1 MTTNTNAYTSE
12 SIKQLEGL
20 EAVRK
25 LPGMYIG
32 NNSKYGLHH
41 ILKEIFSNAADEVMN
56 GYGTHIRVR
65 LHSDGSVSVLDD
77 GRGIP
82 VEWKDD
88 AQSGNGA
95 GMSALTQ
102 VLTVLH
108 AGGKFEGGNA
118 YASSGGLHGVG
129 AKAANAMSRWLTATV
144 RRGGLIFRQEFAKGG
159 QPKTA
164 VEVYNP
170 GDDEP
175 VGEITANTRFY
186 YRQDGEI
193 STLKQG
199 RKKLPI
205 APDLAIG
212 TGTEISFLPERAW
225 FDQETMDWNG
235 SPPWDLDLI
244 RLQYQ
249 QIAFLNPGLRIELE
263 DLRGKK
269 PVQETFHSEEGLLD
283 YIAHLNE
290 GLSAAH
296 DTIVFKSH
304 AEDNEDITV
313 EVAMQYTTDGDTSQ
327 IYSFVNGI
335 PTPLGGTHVSGF
347 QAGLTKAINRLAKVK
362 SAIRGDDLLLGL
374 AAIINLRMNK
384 TPQFSS
390 QTKESL
396 TTAEAQGVTMSVTY
410 NELVRILEKQK
421 SVVNAIARQA
431 EAAAKGREA
440 AKKARQLVIR
450 RSVLDAPDDTGILSK
465 LADCARDTPVAERIL
480 FLVEGDSAGG
490 SAKQARDRRYH
501 AILANRGKIIN
512 SEKTNI
518 LRVLKNKEIMAFVA
532 AIGAGVG
539 ADFKVD
545 DRRYGRIAIMTD
557 ADVDGFH
564 IRALWYTFI
573 WRYMRPLIDEG
584 HLYIAEA
591 PLYRVSN
598 GRREIYC
605 YSEKERT
612 TALKKLGKGASI
624 QRYKGLGEMN
634 PDQLRATTLAPGNE
648 RLLRVRVEDVHTVNQ
663 YVNLLM
669 GSSSSARKE
678 WIMEAWEQDV

>member
-1 MTTNTNAYTSE
+1 MAKNNDGYTSD

-56 GYGTHIRVR
+56 GFGTTIRVI
-65 LHSDGSVSVLDD
+65 LEADGSATVWDD

-82 VEWKDD
+82 VEWKAD
-88 AQSGNGA
+88 A

-102 VLTVLH
+102 VLTQLH
-108 AGGKFEGGNA
+108 AGGKFEGGSA

-129 AKAANAMSRWLTATV
+129 AKAANAMSRHLTATV
-144 RRGGLIFRQEFAKGG
+144 RRGGLLFRQGFQNGG
-159 QPKTA
+159 EPTSG
-164 VEVYNP
+164 VEIYNP
-170 GDDEP
+170 GEKKP
-175 VGEITANTRFY
+175 VGTLDRTTRINY
-186 YRQDGEI
+186 AKNRLI
-193 STLKQG
+193 SSISQG
-199 RKKLPI
+199 RKKLTVK
-205 APDLAIG
+205 PDPKLLS
-212 TGTEISFLPERAW
+212 GTEITFLPERGY
-225 FDQETMDWNG
+225 FDAENMNWNG
-235 SPPWDLDLI
+235 EPPWDLDLI

-249 QIAFLNPGLRIELE
+249 QIAFLNPGVVIELE
-263 DLRGKK
+263 DRRGKK
-269 PVQETFHSEEGLLD
+269 LVQEHFYSEKGLLD
-283 YIAHLNE
+283 YIAFLNE
-290 GLSAAH
+290 GLSPLH
-296 DTIVFKSH
+296 KTLHFSSQ
-304 AEDNEDITV
+304 AEDTPEITV
-313 EVAMQYTTDGDTSQ
+313 EVALQYTEDGDTTQ

-347 QAGLTKAINRLAKVK
+347 QAGLTKAINRLASVK
-362 SAIRGDDLLLGL
+362 GNIRGEDLLLGL
-374 AAIINLRMNK
+374 AAIINLTMTHK

-396 TTAEAQGVTMSVTY
+396 TTAEAQGAVMSVTY
-410 NELVRILEKQK
+410 SELVRLLEQNKK
-421 SVVNAIARQA
+421 IVNTIARQA

-450 RSVLDAPDDTGILSK
+450 RSILDAPDDTQILSK
-465 LADCARDTPVAERIL
+465 LADCARDTPVEQRIL

-512 SEKTNI
+512 AEKTNI

-532 AIGAGVG
+532 ALGAGVG
-539 ADFKVD
+539 ADFNLNE
-545 DRRYGRIAIMTD
+545 RRYGKVTIMTD

-564 IRALWYTFI
+564 IRALWYTFL
-573 WRYMRPLIDEG
+573 WRYMRPLIEEG
-584 HLYIAEA
+584 YLYIAEA
-591 PLYRVSN
+591 PLYRVHN
-598 GRREIYC
+598 GTREVFAFN
-605 YSEKERT
+605 EKERVA
-612 TALKKLGKGASI
+612 ALKRLGKGAGV

-634 PDQLRATTLAPGNE
+634 PEQLRVTTLMPGNE
-648 RLLRVRVEDVHTVNQ
+648 RLVRVTIDDAHTAMQ

-669 GSSSSARKE
+669 GSSSRDRKT
-678 WIMEAWEQDV
+678 WIMEAWEQEA

>member
-1 MTTNTNAYTSE
+1 MAKSGNGYTSE

-32 NNSKYGLHH
+32 NNGKYGLHH

-56 GYGTHIRVR
+56 GYGSQIRVV
-65 LHSDGSVSVLDD
+65 LEADGSVTVTDD

-82 VEWKDD
+82 VEWKQDT
-88 AQSGNGA
+88 

-129 AKAANAMSRWLTATV
+129 AKAANAMSRWLTVCV
-144 RRGGLIFRQEFAKGG
+144 RRGGLLFKQSFENGG
-159 QPKTA
+159 ERKTA
-164 VEVYNP
+164 VQIFNP
-170 GDDEP
+170 GEKKAL
-175 VGEITANTRFY
+175 GEISANTRLDY
-186 YRQDGEI
+186 GKNGSI
-193 STLKQG
+193 KTLKEG
-199 RKKLPI
+199 RKALPVK
-205 APDLAIG
+205 PDPSIG

-225 FDQETMDWNG
+225 FDAESMDWNG
-235 SPPWDLDLI
+235 EPPWDVDFI
-244 RLQYQ
+244 SLQYQ
-249 QIAFLNPGLRIELE
+249 QFAYLNPGLRIELE
-263 DLRGKK
+263 DRRGKK
-269 PVQETFHSEEGLLD
+269 PVTLTFFSEKGLLD
-283 YIAHLNE
+283 YIAFLNE
-290 GLSAAH
+290 GWDPLH
-296 DTIVFKSH
+296 DTIQFKGRSEEH
-304 AEDNEDITV
+304 PGIEI
-313 EVAMQYTTDGDTSQ
+313 EVAMQYSKDGDTAQ
-327 IYSFVNGI
+327 LYSFVNGI
-335 PTPLGGTHVSGF
+335 PTPLGGTHMSGF
-347 QAGLTKAINRLAKVK
+347 QAGLTKAINRLSRVK
-362 SAIRGDDLLLGL
+362 KAIRGDDLLLGL
-374 AAIINLRMNK
+374 AAIVNVTMSK

-396 TTAEAQGVTMSVTY
+396 TSTDAQGAAMSVTY
-410 NELVRILEKQK
+410 NELTQILERKK

-465 LADCARDTPVAERIL
+465 LADTDPRTPAAQRIL

-490 SAKQARDRRYH
+490 SCKQARDRRYH

-532 AIGAGVG
+532 AVGAGVA
-539 ADFKVD
+539 ADFNVD
-545 DRRYGRIAIMTD
+545 ERRYGRIALLTD

-564 IRALWYTFI
+564 IRALWYTFVF
-573 WRYMRPLIDEG
+573 RHMRPLIEHG

-591 PLYRVSN
+591 PLYRVYD
-598 GRREIYC
+598 GKREVFC
-605 YSEKERT
+605 YSNKERD
-612 TALKKLGKGASI
+612 AAVKRFGRGAGV

-634 PDQLRATTLAPGNE
+634 PGQLRNTTLKPGDE
-648 RLLRVRVEDVHTVNQ
+648 RLIRVTIEDVHRAQQ
-663 YVNLLM
+663 YINLLM
-669 GSSSSARKE
+669 GSNSSARKE
-678 WIMEAWEQDV
+678 WVMDAWEQEA

>member
-1 MTTNTNAYTSE
+1 MAKNSDGYTSE

-56 GYGTHIRVR
+56 GYGSTIRVI
-65 LHSDGSVSVLDD
+65 LEADGSATVWDD

-82 VEWKDD
+82 VEWKAD
-88 AQSGNGA
+88 A

-102 VLTVLH
+102 VLTMLH
-108 AGGKFEGGNA
+108 AGGKFEGGSA

-129 AKAANAMSRWLTATV
+129 AKAANAMSRHLSATV
-144 RRGGLIFRQEFAKGG
+144 RRGGMLFRQTFKNGG
-159 QPKTA
+159 EPA
-164 VEVYNP
+164 NGVEIFNP
-170 GDDEP
+170 GGKKP
-175 VGEITANTRFY
+175 VGVVERTTRVNYTKTGLISSIT
-186 YRQDGEI
+186 
-193 STLKQG
+193 QG
-199 RKKLPI
+199 RKKLSI
-205 APDLAIG
+205 QPDPKL
-212 TGTEISFLPERAW
+212 TSGTEITFLPERSF
-225 FDQETMDWNG
+225 FDAENMNWNG
-235 SPPWDLDLI
+235 APPWDLDLI

-249 QIAFLNPGLRIELE
+249 QIAFLNPGVVIELE
-263 DLRGKK
+263 DRRGKK
-269 PVQETFHSEEGLLD
+269 LVQERFYSEKGLLD
-283 YIAHLNE
+283 YIAFLNE
-290 GLSAAH
+290 GLSPLH
-296 DTIVFKSH
+296 KTLHFSSQ
-304 AEDNEDITV
+304 AEDTPEISV
-313 EVAMQYTTDGDTSQ
+313 EVAMQYTEDGDTSQ

-347 QAGLTKAINRLAKVK
+347 QAGLTKAVNRLASVK
-362 SAIRGDDLLLGL
+362 GNIRGDDLLLGL
-374 AAIINLRMNK
+374 AAIVNITMTHK

-396 TTAEAQGVTMSVTY
+396 TTAEAQGAVMSVTY
-410 NELVRILEKQK
+410 SELVRLLEQNKK
-421 SVVNAIARQA
+421 IVNTIARQA

-450 RSVLDAPDDTGILSK
+450 RSVLDAPDDTQILSK
-465 LADCARDTPVAERIL
+465 LADCARDTPVDQRIL

-512 SEKTNI
+512 AEKTNI

-532 AIGAGVG
+532 ALGAGVG
-539 ADFKVD
+539 ADFNLQE
-545 DRRYGRIAIMTD
+545 RRYGKVTIMTD

-564 IRALWYTFI
+564 IRALWYTFL
-573 WRYMRPLIDEG
+573 WRYMRPLIEEG

-591 PLYRVSN
+591 PLYRVHN
-598 GRREIYC
+598 GTKEVFC
-605 YSEKERT
+605 FNEKERVA
-612 TALKKLGKGASI
+612 ALKRLGKGAGV

-634 PDQLRATTLAPGNE
+634 PEQLRVTTLIPGNE
-648 RLLRVRVEDVHTVNQ
+648 RLVRVSIEDAHTAMQ

-669 GSSSSARKE
+669 GSSSRDRKT
-678 WIMEAWEQDV
+678 WIMDAWEQEA

>member
-1 MTTNTNAYTSE
+1 MAKDNSGYTVE
-12 SIKQLEGL
+12 SIKKLKGL

-32 NNSKYGLHH
+32 NDGKYGLHH

-56 GYGTHIRVR
+56 GYGSRICVT
-65 LHSDGSVSVLDD
+65 LHEDGSVSVWDD

-88 AQSGNGA
+88 M

-102 VLTVLH
+102 VMTELH
-108 AGGKFEGGNA
+108 AGGKFEGGSA

-129 AKAANAMSRWLTATV
+129 AKAANAMSTWLTISV
-144 RRGGLIFRQEFAKGG
+144 RRGGLIFRQSFERGGKAQTSVQIVNPSNGKVAGEVTAGTTINYDKKGLIS
-159 QPKTA
+159 A
-164 VEVYNP
+164 VKE
-170 GDDEP
+170 
-175 VGEITANTRFY
+175 
-186 YRQDGEI
+186 
-193 STLKQG
+193 G
-199 RKKLPI
+199 RKKLAVKPD
-205 APDLAIG
+205 PDLG
-212 TGTEISFLPERAW
+212 SGTEISFMPEREW
-225 FDQETMDWNG
+225 FDAESMEWNG
-235 SPPWDLDLI
+235 APPWDADLI
-244 RLQYQ
+244 GLQYQ
-249 QIAFLNPGLRIELE
+249 QFAYLNPGLYVELIDE
-263 DLRGKK
+263 RGKQPEK
-269 PVQETFHSEEGLLD
+269 HVFHSERGLLD
-283 YIAHLNE
+283 YVDFLNE
-290 GLSAAH
+290 GLDPLH
-296 DTIVFKSH
+296 DTIHFKAQSEEH
-304 AEDNEDITV
+304 EGIII
-313 EVAMQYTTDGDTSQ
+313 EVAMQYSKEGDTAQ

-347 QAGLTKAINRLAKVK
+347 QAGLTKAINRLSRVK
-362 SAIRGDDLLLGL
+362 KSIRGEDLLLGL
-374 AAIINLRMNK
+374 AAVVNVTMNNK

-396 TTAEAQGVTMSVTY
+396 TTTEAQGAAMSVTY
-410 NELVRILEKQK
+410 NELCRLLDKKK

-440 AKKARQLVIR
+440 AKKARQLIIR

-465 LADCARDTPVAERIL
+465 LADTDPRTPAEQRIL

-490 SAKQARDRRYH
+490 SCKMARDRKRH

-512 SEKTNI
+512 SEKTSI

-532 AIGAGVG
+532 ALGAGVG
-539 ADFKVD
+539 ADFKVEE
-545 DRRYGRIAIMTD
+545 RRYGRVALFCD

-573 WRYMRPLIDEG
+573 FRHMRPLIEQG
-584 HLYIAEA
+584 HLYVAEA

-598 GRREIYC
+598 GRSEVYC
-605 YSEKERT
+605 YTEKER
-612 TALKKLGKGASI
+612 AAAQKKFGTKAKI

-634 PDQLRATTLAPGNE
+634 PSQLRETTLKPGEE
-648 RLLRVRVEDVHTVNQ
+648 RLVQVAVEDVHRAQQ
-663 YVNLLM
+663 YLNLLM

-678 WIMEAWEQDV
+678 WIMEAWEQEI

>member
-1 MTTNTNAYTSE
+1 MGTNSNGYTSA
-12 SIKQLEGL
+12 SIRQLEGL

-56 GYGTHIRVR
+56 GYGSTIRVI
-65 LHSDGSVSVLDD
+65 LEADGSATVWDD

-82 VEWKDD
+82 VEWKADVR
-88 AQSGNGA
+88 
-95 GMSALTQ
+95 MSALTQ

-108 AGGKFEGGNA
+108 AGGKFEGGSA

-129 AKAANAMSRWLTATV
+129 AKAANAMSRYLSATV
-144 RRGGLIFRQEFAKGG
+144 RRGGLVFRQSFQNGG
-159 QPKTA
+159 EPRND
-164 VEVYNP
+164 VEIYNP
-170 GDDEP
+170 GDKKP
-175 VGEITANTRFY
+175 VGVVDRSTKITYENN
-186 YRQDGEI
+186 GLI
-193 STLKQG
+193 SVIKQG

-205 APDLAIG
+205 QPDPALAS
-212 TGTEISFLPERAW
+212 GTEITFLPERSY
-225 FDQETMDWNG
+225 FDADNMDWNG
-235 SPPWDLDLI
+235 EPPWDLDLI

-249 QIAFLNPGLRIELE
+249 QIAFLNPGVVIELE
-263 DLRGKK
+263 DRRGKK
-269 PVQETFHSEEGLLD
+269 LVQERFYSANGLLD
-283 YIAHLNE
+283 YIAFLNE
-290 GLSAAH
+290 GLSPLHKALY
-296 DTIVFKSH
+296 FSSQ
-304 AEDNEDITV
+304 AEETPEITV
-313 EVAMQYTTDGDTSQ
+313 EVALQYTEDGDTSQ

-347 QAGLTKAINRLAKVK
+347 QAGLTKAVNRLASVK
-362 SAIRGDDLLLGL
+362 KNIRGEDLLLGL
-374 AAIINLRMNK
+374 AAIVNVTMTHK

-396 TTAEAQGVTMSVTY
+396 TTAEAQGAVMSVTY
-410 NELVRILEKQK
+410 NELVRLLEQNKK
-421 SVVNAIARQA
+421 IVNTIARQA

-450 RSVLDAPDDTGILSK
+450 RSVLDAPDDTEILSK
-465 LADCARDTPVAERIL
+465 LADCARDTPIEQRIL

-512 SEKTNI
+512 AEKTNI

-532 AIGAGVG
+532 ALGAGVG
-539 ADFKVD
+539 ADFNLD
-545 DRRYGRIAIMTD
+545 ERRYGRVTIMTD

-564 IRALWYTFI
+564 IRALWYTFL
-573 WRYMRPLIDEG
+573 WRYMRPLIEEG

-591 PLYRVSN
+591 PLFRVHN
-598 GRREIYC
+598 GAKEVFC
-605 YSEKERT
+605 YNEKERVA
-612 TALKKLGKGASI
+612 ALKKLGKGAGV

-634 PDQLRATTLAPGNE
+634 PDQLRVTTLTPGNE
-648 RLLRVRVEDVHTVNQ
+648 RLVRVSIEDAHQAMQ

-669 GSSSSARKE
+669 GNSSRDRKS
-678 WIMEAWEQDV
+678 WIMEAWEQEA

>member
-1 MTTNTNAYTSE
+1 MSMNGYTSE

-56 GYGTHIRVR
+56 GYGSCIRVTLR
-65 LHSDGSVSVLDD
+65 EDGSVSVWDD

-82 VEWKDD
+82 VEWKEET
-88 AQSGNGA
+88 

-102 VLTVLH
+102 VMTVLH

-129 AKAANAMSRWLTATV
+129 SKAANAMSRWLSATV
-144 RRGGLIFRQEFAKGG
+144 RRGGVIFRQEFEDGG
-159 QPKTA
+159 QVKTP
-164 VEVYNP
+164 VQIFNP
-170 GDDEP
+170 GENKP
-175 VGEITANTRFY
+175 VGEVTARTRIHY
-186 YRQDGEI
+186 KKDGETI
-193 STLKQG
+193 SSIKNG
-199 RKKLPI
+199 RKSVDVN
-205 APDLAIG
+205 PDPEIG
-212 TGTEISFLPERAW
+212 TGTEITFLPERTW
-225 FDQETMDWNG
+225 FDTELMDWNG
-235 SPPWDLDLI
+235 APPWDLDLI

-263 DLRGKK
+263 DRRGKQ
-269 PVQETFHSEEGLLD
+269 PVLETFHSENGLLD

-290 GLSAAH
+290 GLKPAH
-296 DTIVFKSH
+296 DTIHFKGTVD
-304 AEDNEDITV
+304 EGEDIVV
-313 EVAMQYTTDGDTSQ
+313 EVAMQYSIDGDTSQ

-347 QAGLTKAINRLAKVK
+347 QAGLTKAINRLARVK
-362 SAIRGDDLLLGL
+362 TTIRGEDLLLGL
-374 AAIINLRMNK
+374 AAVVNLTMNK

-396 TTAEAQGVTMSVTY
+396 TTADAQGVTMSITY
-410 NELVRILEKQK
+410 NELSRILEKNK
-421 SVVNAIARQA
+421 RVVNAIAKQA

-450 RSVLDAPDDTGILSK
+450 RSVLDAPDDTQILSK
-465 LADCARDTPVAERIL
+465 LADCARDTPVADRIL

-532 AIGAGVG
+532 ALGAGVG
-539 ADFKVD
+539 ADFKLE
-545 DRRYGRIAIMTD
+545 DRRYGRIALLTD

-573 WRYMRPLIDEG
+573 WRYMRPLLEEG

-591 PLYRVSN
+591 PLYRIHN
-598 GRREIYC
+598 GKREVYC
-605 YSEKERT
+605 YNEKERER
-612 TALKKLGKGASI
+612 AVKRLGKGAGI

-634 PDQLRATTLAPGNE
+634 PEQLRVTTLDPGNE
-648 RLLRVRVEDVHTVNQ
+648 RLVRVQVEDVHRVNQ

-678 WIMEAWEQDV
+678 WIMDAWEQEA